1 MTSISL
7 LKEPCLKRSWLIS
20 ILEKHFSGY
29 SISAYSSTKEKE
41 LYKNVADLII
51 VDLDTDV
58 DHFQLVDFYQR
69 NDKKIIVETSNVNH
83 VDLLEWFKKG
93 LNGYFYKDMEVQD
106 AFKAVTAVLN
116 GKTYVHPELATVL
129 LEDYVKIRTEKVSRP
144 EGLLTKREW
153 GILELMA
160 KGYCNQ
166 EIGEILHISERTVK
180 NHVSSILAKLQVPNR
195 TKAVLLA
202 QQMRWISI

>member
-1 MTSISL
+1 MTSISV
-7 LKEPCLKRSWLIS
+7 LKEPCLKRSWLIN
-20 ILEKHFSGY
+20 ILEKHLAGF
-29 SISAYSSTKEKE
+29 SISAYSSSKEKE

-51 VDLDTDV
+51 VDLDTDAN
-58 DHFQLVDFYQR
+58 HFQLVDFYKR
-69 NDKKIIVETSNVNH
+69 NHKKIIVETSNVKH
-83 VDLLEWFKKG
+83 ADLLEWFKKG
-93 LNGYFYKDMEVQD
+93 LNGYFYKDMEVQE
-106 AFKAVTAVLN
+106 ALHAIKSVLQ
-116 GKTYVHPELATVL
+116 GKTYIHPELASVL
-129 LEDYVKIRTEKVSRP
+129 LADYVKIRTEHVSRP

-166 EIGEILHISERTVK
+166 EIAELLHISERTVK
-180 NHVSSILAKLQVPNR
+180 NHVSSILGKLEVPNR